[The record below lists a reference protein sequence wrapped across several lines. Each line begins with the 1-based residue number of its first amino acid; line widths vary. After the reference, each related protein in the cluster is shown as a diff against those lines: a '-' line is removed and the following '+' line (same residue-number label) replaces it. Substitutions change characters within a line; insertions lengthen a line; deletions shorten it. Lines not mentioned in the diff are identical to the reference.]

1 MNQNLK
7 YVLIAIVVLGI
18 LYLLYNNKLES
29 LNQEPKTEEKIVP
42 KSKASTKLGVYYT
55 NWCGHSQRFNK
66 DLDNGLE
73 KDINELNVSVERI
86 DCDKNKNLCQSLGIP
101 GYPTLLLH
109 KENETVQYEGDRS
122 RTDLLNFIENHLKH

>member
-29 LNQEPKTEEKIVP
+29 LNQESKNEEKNVS
-42 KSKASTKLGVYYT
+42 KSKDSTKLGVYYT
-55 NWCGHSQRFNK
+55 NWCGYSQRFNK

-73 KDINELNVSVERI
+73 KDISDLNVSVERI
-86 DCDKNKNLCQSLGIP
+86 DCDKNKNLCKSLDIP